1 MAHFETRDGREVA
14 VKENGKPFRILQL
27 TDIHIG
33 GSLGTRKRI
42 SSRSLRLRKSWARPM
57 PISWS

>member
-27 TDIHIG
+27 TDIHIRR
-33 GSLGTRKRI
+33 LD
-42 SSRSLRLRKSWARPM
+42 SRLLES
-57 PISWS
+57 